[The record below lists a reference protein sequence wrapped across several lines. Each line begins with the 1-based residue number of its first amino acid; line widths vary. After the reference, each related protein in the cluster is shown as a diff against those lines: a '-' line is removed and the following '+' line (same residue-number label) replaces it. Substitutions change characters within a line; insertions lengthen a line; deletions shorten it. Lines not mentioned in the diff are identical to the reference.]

1 MLSLLLKGT
10 TVARK
15 SPPPNLEEQGQERA
29 VQLSQATRLTTITR
43 NKGPLHRH
51 LISSDIFKVDYCL
64 TLLLPQ
70 CNCKCQ
76 ALAFGKD
83 TDSVFLFSLSFFI
96 IIIRTIR

>member
-15 SPPPNLEEQGQERA
+15 SPPPNLEEQGQERV
-29 VQLSQATRLTTITR
+29 VQPSQATHSTTIVQ

-64 TLLLPQ
+64 TLLPLQ
-70 CNCKCQ
+70 CNFKCQ
-76 ALAFGKD
+76 ALAFGED
-83 TDSVFLFSLSFFI
+83 TDGVFLFNLSFFI
-96 IIIRTIR
+96 RTIR